1 MSLSIVKAIRDRNLF
16 RPYLADKDDSLAT
29 WSSWLT
35 CLRVIYGLPLKTE
48 SQRRLVRQC
57 TGRNPNKLNP
67 KGYDTVL
74 LLVGRRGGKSK
85 IAGLIGGFEASLSG
99 REQLCSPGEMPMVSI
114 CAPSKDQSSIIL
126 SYARASVGSP
136 MLDEEVTN
144 DIGGQFTLANG
155 VTVRVLTGTFK
166 AVRSYTQIAVIVD
179 EVAFFNSSEES
190 KCSDTEL
197 IRSIKPSLL
206 TTHGKL
212 IAVSTKYAPRGW
224 CYKTWKRHFGNDLS
238 RILVWDAASR
248 TMNPNLSEEDI
259 QAEIDEDPVGA
270 RAEFLNEWRE
280 DVQDYLPRSVVE
292 ACVVAGR
299 TELMPRTGI
308 EYRSFT
314 DVSGGRTD
322 PMALCIG
329 HKEGRKITVDFL
341 KQWKPPCNPLV
352 VVGEMADELKRYHLR
367 ATTGD
372 AYAAE
377 FNVAVFRNN
386 GIAYVKSGKNKSE
399 LYLELIGPI
408 VAREIELPDRE
419 DLVGQIASLER
430 RTRSGGRDSVD
441 HPSGQHDDL
450 ANVVAGLTVG
460 TSKRVVRVGFGFK
473 TLGDR
478 RDRGNVL
485 AHRTALGRLAQAQ
498 HGQR

>member
-1 MSLSIVKAIRDRNLF
+1 MNILQAIQDPQLF
-16 RPYLADKDDSLAT
+16 RPYLADKSESLAT

-48 SQRRLVRQC
+48 SQRRLVQQC
-57 TGRNPNKLNP
+57 TGRNPDKLNP

-99 REQLCSPGEMPMVSI
+99 REQLCSPGELPMVSI

-126 SYARASVGSP
+126 SYSRAALGSP
-136 MLDEEVTN
+136 MLDEAVTD
-144 DIGGQFTLANG
+144 DIRGQFKLSNG

-179 EVAFFNSSEES
+179 EVAFFNNSEES

-197 IRSIKPSLL
+197 IRSIRPALL

-224 CYKTWKRHFGNDLS
+224 AYTTWKKHFGNDSS
-238 RILVWDAASR
+238 RILVWDASSR
-248 TMNPNLSEEDI
+248 TMNPSLSEEDI

-292 ACVVAGR
+292 ACVVKDR
-299 TELMPRTGI
+299 TELMPRSRI
-308 EYRSFT
+308 EYRSFV
-314 DVSGGRTD
+314 DVSGGRKD

-329 HKEGRKITVDFL
+329 HKEQNSRKVVIDFL

-352 VVGEMADELKRYHLR
+352 VIRCMADELKRYHLGR
-367 ATTGD
+367 VTGD
-372 AYAAE
+372 NYSAE
-377 FNVAVFRNN
+377 FNVQTFRNN
-386 GIAYVKSGKNKSE
+386 GIAYVRSDKNKSE

-408 VAREIELPDRE
+408 VAQEVELPDRE
-419 DLVGQIASLER
+419 DLVAQIASLER
-430 RTRSGGRDSVD
+430 RTRSGGRDSID
-441 HPSGQHDDL
+441 HPSGGHDDL
-450 ANVVAGLTVG
+450 ANVVAGVCVDA
-460 TSKRVVRVGFGFK
+460 SKGRCIPGFI
-473 TLGDR
+473 TLDGDSSGSVMSR
-478 RDRGNVL
+478 RL
-485 AHRTALGRLAQAQ
+485 FWGRLAQM
-498 HGQR
+498 QRGGY

>member
-1 MSLSIVKAIRDRNLF
+1 MNIIQAIRDENLF
-16 RPYLADKDDSLAT
+16 RPYLADKSDSLAT
-29 WSSWLT
+29 WSAWLT
-35 CLRVIYGLPLKTE
+35 CLRVIYGLPLESE
-48 SQRRLVRQC
+48 SQRELVRQC
-57 TGRNPNKLNP
+57 TGRDPDKLNP

-85 IAGLIGGFEASLSG
+85 IAGLISGFEASLSG
-99 REQLCSPGEMPMVSI
+99 REQACSPGELPMVSI

-126 SYARASVGSP
+126 SYSRAALGSP
-136 MLDEEVTN
+136 MLDEEVTS
-144 DIGGQFTLANG
+144 DIGGQFKLSNG

-179 EVAFFNSSEES
+179 EVAFFNNSEES

-197 IRSIKPSLL
+197 IRSIKPALL

-224 CYKTWKRHFGNDLS
+224 AYTTWKKHFGSDSS

-248 TMNPNLSEEDI
+248 VMNPSLSEEDI
-259 QAEIDEDPVGA
+259 ADEIAEDPVGA
-270 RAEFLNEWRE
+270 GAEYENTWRE

-292 ACVVAGR
+292 ACVVKGR
-299 TELMPRTGI
+299 TELVPRAGM
-308 EYRSFT
+308 EYRSFC
-314 DVSGGRTD
+314 DVSGGRKD

-329 HKEGRKITVDFL
+329 HKQGRTVIIDYL
-341 KQWKPPCNPLV
+341 RQWKPPCNPLV
-352 VVGEMADELKRYHLR
+352 VIADMADELKRYHLR

-377 FNVAVFRNN
+377 FNTQTFRNN
-386 GIAYVKSGKNKSE
+386 GIGYVKSDRNKSE

-408 VAREIELPDRE
+408 VSQEVELPDN
-419 DLVGQIASLER
+419 DTLVSQISSLER
-430 RTRSGGRDSVD
+430 RCRSGGADKID

-450 ANVVAGLTVG
+450 SNVVAGVCANA
-460 TSKRVVRVGFGFK
+460 SKGRFEFGF
-473 TLGDR
+473 LS
-478 RDRGNVL
+478 RDGMGKGSGN
-485 AHRTALGRLAQAQ
+485 ALRNRIAMGRLAQM
-498 HGQR
+498 QRGGH